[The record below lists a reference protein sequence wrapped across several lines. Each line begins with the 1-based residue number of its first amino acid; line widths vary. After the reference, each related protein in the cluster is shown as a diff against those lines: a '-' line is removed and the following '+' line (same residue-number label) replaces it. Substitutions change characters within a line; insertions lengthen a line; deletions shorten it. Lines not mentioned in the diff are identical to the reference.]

1 MNGIV
6 LRGGDGEIE
15 SRAKRHGLKVTISD
29 GWGIAYERTLIVSP
43 GVRVPWDMIDA
54 GFHFL
59 ERWDA
64 AAALWRY
71 GELAADVGGPA
82 DRERTREIV
91 RDLRVPLYA
100 PELLFVRQ
108 SEDGQRLM
116 EAWQEEGGDMRL
128 GFLRALYRVK
138 PLFCA
143 LPRGWMELAR
153 VDVSRRLDRHAAP
166 RTGITLVKV
175 EVMPGRYVRCR
186 PGDEEKTRA
195 RFRDQQL
202 PRRQRNAERGR

>member
-1 MNGIV
+1 M
-6 LRGGDGEIE
+6 RGGDGEIE
-15 SRAKRHGLKVTISD
+15 SRAKRHGLEVTISN

-64 AAALWRY
+64 AAPLWRY
-71 GELAADVGGPA
+71 GTLDVDVGGPA
-82 DRERTREIV
+82 DQERTRALV

-153 VDVSRRLDRHAAP
+153 MPLPSARAARQAEP
-166 RTGITLVKV
+166 RTANGLIKV
-175 EVMPGRYVRCR
+175 EVLPGRYVRCR
-186 PGDEEKTRA
+186 PGDEEKTKA
-195 RFRDQQL
+195 RLKDQQMS
-202 PRRQRNAERGR
+202 RRERNAERGR